1 MVDWRYML
9 LPLAAVHELMQPQPW
24 TSSELNLRR
33 ARTDASTHTFDR
45 ISSTTNAVVSLKK
58 FHVWEMSLAALVAKV
73 AVLEPEILEEISG
86 ARQFGKHPSII
97 KINLA
102 LKRFKTR
109 FESDDLPTSGDIHGF
124 LDSIENV
131 PDLDVLSSQHFSDLY
146 FSECFHKALDST
158 LYVIIARLQERSSH
172 ADLLRTINESSDGK
186 SLAVKAVERTLVRS
200 LGLLLLC
207 SATLGHDQTPWTV
220 FQNLESSTLGG
231 RPFMRKRFTK
241 YQKRLRNLLDLSILQ
256 HMPPEEY
263 FTYDIRHGK
272 GRSRPYNVRREE
284 PVSSLTEITQSWDI
298 TKSPEGLTWI
308 HVPSTNGLTVKALIV
323 AVRDDFVDSFT
334 MRFHLSH
341 VAPGDPLLTYREVQY
356 WSDATDGIALN
367 VIVFPCLA
375 LTTIGQHIARR
386 GEYKVL
392 RDMLTTATSG
402 AYSSDCTVHLD
413 RTLDEAYFPGLSA
426 SDLAV
431 RNADQIVS
439 GKYSTSESWP
449 KDNVPIVIVPQL
461 WLWRIGNVIV
471 SAHNTTQQSGNLRHI
486 VWRDKGSGPAR
497 YAPIVDQ
504 MDADL
509 QMRLIMTD
517 FIYAFGQET
526 TLNDGSKVPPTL
538 DLFESRVVSLLSEVK
553 TYIRDTKRN
562 AIDYDTEERFYHV
575 LSDCRSELAML
586 QHVLEQQ
593 DEILNSLLED
603 CCHPQPFASNQP
615 NSTSM
620 TPSQTPASGSPL
632 SHIEPVP
639 DWTPV
644 RKGQV
649 ILERYQKRIRKIDG
663 DAERIEKNVQDLL
676 NLKRTYASV
685 QDSHASVLLS
695 IAAIGFAVV
704 TIIFAPL
711 AFLTALFALDMQGF
725 DRLRVHVTSENEPG
739 GLSGAGGKQDLA
751 ANVVTNKDAV
761 YDSRKMAG
769 VFISTEIL
777 TILVT
782 CLLVWASLRWFG
794 IEFGDFRIGQDAKHQ
809 SESSTAQ
816 GSDTALDKNT
826 VKGSRDQRKGGSFW
840 KRTESRGSDKHADLA

>member
-73 AVLEPEILEEISG
+73 AVLEP
-86 ARQFGKHPSII
+86 
-97 KINLA
+97 A

-146 FSECFHKALDST
+146 FM
-158 LYVIIARLQERSSH
+158 
-172 ADLLRTINESSDGK
+172 
-186 SLAVKAVERTLVRS
+186 
-200 LGLLLLC
+200 
-207 SATLGHDQTPWTV
+207 

-308 HVPSTNGLTVKALIV
+308 HVPSTNALIV

-367 VIVFPCLA
+367 VIV
-375 LTTIGQHIARR
+375 
-386 GEYKVL
+386 VW
-392 RDMLTTATSG
+392 

-509 QMRLIMTD
+509 QMGLIMTD